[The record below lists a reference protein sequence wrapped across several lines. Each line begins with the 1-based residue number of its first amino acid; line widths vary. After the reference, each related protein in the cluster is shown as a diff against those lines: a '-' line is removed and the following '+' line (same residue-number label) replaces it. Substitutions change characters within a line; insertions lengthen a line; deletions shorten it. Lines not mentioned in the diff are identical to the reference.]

1 MPCRVKSPPKSD
13 WNNIFT
19 CLLAKCRE
27 FLHNIPTHLK
37 WFWRVNKKDLD
48 CAKQRLREWMNH
60 VERMKQ
66 NNVFNKC
73 DEQSLKTFVD
83 LRNVFLKFENIFE
96 TFSNSSKAI
105 HQAAN
110 LTITL
115 IFIDKKKPSYGY
127 VYSYILEQMRQK
139 NLQINEMVKRSAFYY
154 AKDIIETLLRHHR
167 MWYDCVNKTA
177 TRVCEYIFSSGIVPS
192 YDDIYD
198 YFLEKVHRLQILV
211 PSSYKTIA
219 KNKVLSMLRQAEER
233 YSKWWADNIY
243 GKFRFESLVFFE
255 DDPPNYFGFHKPMRD
270 VFKKLSEIEIPV
282 IPING
287 SPKFRINPDKCDDYN
302 DGFKMFSIYIIGGD
316 KIYLNYLLQLI
327 GNAYNYSQS
336 RHCKCNHYIE
346 GVMDAFHYYF
356 SNTVVHEDAYRFYK
370 SFYEHSTRTEFNWQ
384 KVKPV
389 FYNSDEYRD
398 EGTSPEEYPCITSKR
413 SKKSLTV
420 WNVIEIFTGLFDDVY
435 DISLI
440 KQLFGH

>member
-27 FLHNIPTHLK
+27 FLRNIPVCLK
-37 WFWRVNKKDLD
+37 WFWRVNKKDLNR
-48 CAKQRLREWMNH
+48 AKQRLREWMNH

-177 TRVCEYIFSSGIVPS
+177 TRVCECIFNNGIVPS
-192 YDDIYD
+192 YDDIYE
-198 YFLEKVHRLQILV
+198 YFLEQVRLLQILV
-211 PSSYKTIA
+211 PTGYKTIA
-219 KNKVLSMLRQAEER
+219 KNKVLSMLKQAEEK
-233 YSKWWADNIY
+233 YSKWWDDNIY
-243 GKFRFESLVFFE
+243 GKFQFESLAFFE
-255 DDPPNYFGFHKPMRD
+255 YKPIRD
-270 VFKKLSEIEIPV
+270 AFKKLSELEIPV
-282 IPING
+282 ISING

-302 DGFKMFSIYIIGGD
+302 DGFKMVSTYIVVGDRIYF
-316 KIYLNYLLQLI
+316 NYLLQLI
-327 GNAYNYSQS
+327 GRAYYFSHSSQ
-336 RHCKCNHYIE
+336 CKCDHYIE

-356 SNTVVHEDAYRFYK
+356 SNAVVHEDAYRFYK
-370 SFYEHSTRTEFNWQ
+370 SFYEQSTRTEFNWQ

-389 FYNSDEYRD
+389 FYNNN
-398 EGTSPEEYPCITSKR
+398 EGTSSEEYPRITSKR

-440 KQLFGH
+440 KQLFGY